1 VSDPVMERLRAAL
14 ERGRARAHRR
24 PVPETPAKPL
34 PLPTTN
40 ATPPRPWSETDRE
53 VGEDG

>member
-1 VSDPVMERLRAAL
+1 MDRLRASL
-14 ERGRARAHRR
+14 ERIRARAHRQ
-24 PVPETPAKPL
+24 PVPEPVAKPT
-34 PLPTTN
+34 PMPTTN